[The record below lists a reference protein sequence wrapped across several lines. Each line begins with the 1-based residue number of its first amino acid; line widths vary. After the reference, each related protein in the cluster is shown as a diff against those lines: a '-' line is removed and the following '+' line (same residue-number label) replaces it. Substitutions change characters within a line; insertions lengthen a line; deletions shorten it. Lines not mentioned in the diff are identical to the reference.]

1 MSHPLISLNSD
12 FTKLQNDG
20 FNIEVRGGYFLIH
33 HVPFLGKDGKL
44 QFGDLRINLCMS
56 GSQILP
62 PSDHTAYWWKERP
75 CIESGDYVPS
85 LGDIRQNADFGNG
98 LRSSYMFS
106 LYPDNGMYKSYYDK
120 AVNYY
125 NTIAGPALH
134 KYPDALREVEARLI
148 VPEEESSLRYID
160 TNSSKSNL
168 SHMSQLF
175 KTQRVA
181 IVGLGGTGAYVLDY
195 LAKLDLK
202 EIALYDG
209 DEFNSHNAFRA
220 PGAPSAE
227 TLESRMSKCE
237 YLASIYSNMNNA
249 IKCHVE
255 MIGANNVHQLYEYDM
270 VFICIDSN
278 TARNFIARNLAEN
291 NISFIDSG
299 LGLFATDNSV
309 GGNVRVTAAY
319 SGSYDHLRNAFGDS
333 DLDNEDNPYKT
344 NIQIAELNSL
354 AAVFSVIKWKQ
365 MLGFYTSYDGTL
377 NKVFNV
383 GQIACE

>member
-1 MSHPLISLNSD
+1 MSHPLINLDPD
-12 FTKLQNDG
+12 FARLQDEG
-20 FNIEVRGGYFLIH
+20 YDIEVRGGYFLVH

-44 QFGDLRINLCMS
+44 QFGDLRINLRMS

-62 PSDHTAYWWKERP
+62 PTVHTAYWWKERP
-75 CIESGDYVPS
+75 CIESGDYIPS
-85 LGDIRQNADFGNG
+85 LGDLRENADFGNG
-98 LRSSYMFS
+98 LLPSFMFS

-120 AVNYY
+120 AVSYY

-134 KYPDALREVEARLI
+134 KFPDALREVKARLI
-148 VPEEESSLRYID
+148 IPEEESSLNYID

-168 SHMSQLF
+168 SHMNQLF

-220 PGAPSAE
+220 PGAPSVK

-249 IKCHVE
+249 IQWHVE
-255 MIGANNVHQLYEYDM
+255 MIGVSNIHKLYDYDI

-278 TARNFIARNLAEN
+278 AARNFITRNLADHN
-291 NISFIDSG
+291 VSFIDSG
-299 LGLFATDNSV
+299 LGLFVTESSV
-309 GGNVRVTAAY
+309 GGNVRVTTAFT
-319 SGSYDHLRNAFGDS
+319 GCYDHLKDAFGDS

-344 NIQIAELNSL
+344 NVQIAELNSV
-354 AAVFSVIKWKQ
+354 AAAFSVIKWKQ
-365 MLGFYTSYDGTL
+365 MLGFYTTYDNIL

-383 GQIACE
+383 GQLACE

>member
-12 FTKLQNDG
+12 FTRLQDEG
-20 FNIEVRGGYFLIH
+20 YDIEVRGGYFLIH
-33 HVPFLGKDGKL
+33 HVPFLGKNGML
-44 QFGDLRINLCMS
+44 QFGDLRINLRMS

-62 PSDHTAYWWKERP
+62 PSVHTAYWRKERP
-75 CIESGDYVPS
+75 CLESGDYVPS
-85 LGDIRQNADFGNG
+85 LGDLRENTDFGNG
-98 LRSSYMFS
+98 LCSAFMFS

-134 KYPDALREVEARLI
+134 KFPDALREVEAKL
-148 VPEEESSLRYID
+148 VLPEEESSLKYVD

-168 SHMSQLF
+168 THMSQLF

-195 LAKLDLK
+195 LSKLDLK
-202 EIALYDG
+202 EIALYDD

-220 PGAPSAE
+220 PGAPSTA
-227 TLESRMSKCE
+227 TLESRISKCE
-237 YLASIYSNMNNA
+237 YLTLIYSNMNSA
-249 IKCHVE
+249 IKCHKEKV
-255 MIGANNVHQLYEYDM
+255 GADNIHQLYDYDM

-278 TARNFIARNLAEN
+278 TARNFITRKLAEN
-291 NISFIDSG
+291 NVSFIDSG

-309 GGNVRVTAAY
+309 GGNVRVTTAFP
-319 SGSYDHLRNAFGDS
+319 GSYDHLKDAFGGM

-354 AAVFSVIKWKQ
+354 AAAFSVIKWKQ
-365 MLGFYTSYDGTL
+365 LLGFYNAYDGAL

>member
-1 MSHPLISLNSD
+1 MSHPLINLDPD
-12 FTKLQNDG
+12 FARLQDEG
-20 FNIEVRGGYFLIH
+20 YDIEVRGGYFLVH

-44 QFGDLRINLCMS
+44 QFGDLRINLRMS

-62 PSDHTAYWWKERP
+62 PTVHTAYWWKERP
-75 CIESGDYVPS
+75 CLESGDYIPS
-85 LGDIRQNADFGNG
+85 LGDLRENADFGNG
-98 LRSSYMFS
+98 LLSSFMFS

-120 AVNYY
+120 AVSYY

-134 KYPDALREVEARLI
+134 KFPDALREVKARLI
-148 VPEEESSLRYID
+148 IPEEESSLNYID

-168 SHMSQLF
+168 SHMNQLF

-220 PGAPSAE
+220 PGAPSVE

-249 IKCHVE
+249 IQWHVE
-255 MIGANNVHQLYEYDM
+255 MIGASNIHKLYDYDI

-278 TARNFIARNLAEN
+278 AARNFITRNLADHN
-291 NISFIDSG
+291 VSFIDSG
-299 LGLFATDNSV
+299 LGLFVTESSV
-309 GGNVRVTAAY
+309 GGNVRVTTAFT
-319 SGSYDHLRNAFGDS
+319 GCYDHLKDAFGDS

-344 NIQIAELNSL
+344 NVQIAELNSV
-354 AAVFSVIKWKQ
+354 AAAFSVIKWKQ
-365 MLGFYTSYDGTL
+365 MLGFYTTYDNTL

-383 GQIACE
+383 GQLACE

>member
-1 MSHPLISLNSD
+1 MSHPLINLDSD
-12 FTKLQNDG
+12 FARLQDEG
-20 FNIEVRGGYFLIH
+20 YDIEVRGGYFLVH

-44 QFGDLRINLCMS
+44 QFGDLRINLRMS

-62 PSDHTAYWWKERP
+62 PTVHTAYWWKERP
-75 CIESGDYVPS
+75 CLESGDYIPS
-85 LGDIRQNADFGNG
+85 LGDLRENADFGNG
-98 LRSSYMFS
+98 LLPSFMFS

-120 AVNYY
+120 AVSYY

-134 KYPDALREVEARLI
+134 KFPDALREVKARLI
-148 VPEEESSLRYID
+148 IPEEESSLNYID

-168 SHMSQLF
+168 SHMNQLF

-220 PGAPSAE
+220 PGAPSVE

-249 IKCHVE
+249 IQWHVE
-255 MIGANNVHQLYEYDM
+255 MIGASNIHKLYDYDI

-278 TARNFIARNLAEN
+278 AARNFITRNLADHN
-291 NISFIDSG
+291 VSFIDSG
-299 LGLFATDNSV
+299 LGLFVTESSV
-309 GGNVRVTAAY
+309 GGNVRVTTAFT
-319 SGSYDHLRNAFGDS
+319 GCYDHLKDAFGDL

-344 NIQIAELNSL
+344 NVQIAELNSV
-354 AAVFSVIKWKQ
+354 AATFSVIKWKQ
-365 MLGFYTSYDGTL
+365 MLGFYTTYDNTL

-383 GQIACE
+383 GQLACE